1 MPTVGLSLL
10 IPTLLIVGG
19 VVLASAYNRLV
30 RCRNFVAEGL
40 SGIDVQLKR
49 RHDLIPS
56 LVECVK
62 GYAGFERSLLEELT
76 KLREDADHATTMA
89 DVNERETRLNGGLV
103 SLFARV
109 EAYPDLKANATF
121 EELTQQLVAT
131 EDALQYARRY
141 YNGAVR
147 DLNIAVEAFPS
158 NLVATWFGFRTAE
171 YFQVES
177 VGERAAPQVTHTS
190 PAATERPVHR

>member
-1 MPTVGLSLL
+1 MNV
-10 IPTLLIVGG
+10 TLLTLLVPALLLAGG
-19 VVLASAYNRLV
+19 ALLAMAYNRLV
-30 RCRNFVAEGL
+30 RCRNLVAEGL

-62 GYAGFERSLLEELT
+62 GYAGFERSLLENLT
-76 KLREDADHATTMA
+76 ELRESADQARSMA
-89 DVNERETRLNGGLV
+89 DVNERETKLN
-103 SLFARV
+103 A
-109 EAYPDLKANATF
+109 
-121 EELTQQLVAT
+121 ELTQQLVAT

-147 DLNIAVEAFPS
+147 DLNIAVEGFPS
-158 NLVATWFGFRTAE
+158 NLVASWFGFQTAD

-177 VGERAAPQVTHTS
+177 VGERASPRVTAP
-190 PAATERPVHR
+190 